1 MFKCHTNVCYDE
13 YPEWAKRHKKF
24 VLHNFILNKLAEI
37 SVWATHTNTNSEHP
51 YDERV
56 SRRECRECTNKNKFH
71 PMRIGIRSRIHSN
84 PGAKCELVNG
94 FSLAIFFS
102 SPLSLSLFR
111 SFFGLVVCS
120 RRSLF
125 PMFHWFTGVC
135 FWRKIVRVCRLV
147 LVYDTWFVVMCWL
160 PPSMTINNNKIY

>member
-51 YDERV
+51 YGERV

-71 PMRIGIRSRIHSN
+71 PMRIGIRSCIHSN

-102 SPLSLSLFR
+102 SPLSLSLPLILRFGR
-111 SFFGLVVCS
+111 LFSSFALSNVS
-120 RRSLF
+120 
-125 PMFHWFTGVC
+125 
-135 FWRKIVRVCRLV
+135 
-147 LVYDTWFVVMCWL
+147 LVYWSLLLEENRACLQVSVGIRYMIRCNVLAATFNDD
-160 PPSMTINNNKIY
+160 K